1 MDIPVVGALFSTTTK
16 ASTRTELLIFITP
29 RVMESQQDLRELN
42 QEMRDRMRGITKFDD
57 LPLILKEEEG
67 GE

>member
-1 MDIPVVGALFSTTTK
+1 MDIPVVGSLFSTTTK

-42 QEMRDRMRGITKFDD
+42 QEMRDRMRAITKFED
-57 LPLILKEEEG
+57 LPLILKE